1 MKKIAL
7 ILMIVLV
14 TAACS
19 ARNDM
24 QAYDKD
30 KITNEL
36 GAVDFD
42 YELPAKVPM
51 EVDNLEVE
59 SFAPEQPIF
68 VANFQGTEGQ
78 LMELEVINAKMESP
92 GSNLF
97 EQVEF
102 GDGQKG
108 FFYENA
114 QGSRMLLWEKNGVHY
129 QLKSAANEDA
139 EALEDEELIDTAET
153 FE

>member
-1 MKKIAL
+1 
-7 ILMIVLV
+7 MIVLM

-19 ARNDM
+19 TGDDM
-24 QAYDKD
+24 QSYDKE

-42 YELPAKVPM
+42 YELPAEVPM
-51 EVDNLEVE
+51 EVDTLEVE
-59 SFAPEQPIF
+59 SFVPDQPIF
-68 VANFQGTEGQ
+68 VANFQGTKGQ
-78 LMELEVINAKMESP
+78 SMELEVINAKMESP

-97 EQVEF
+97 DEIEF
-102 GDGQKG
+102 GEGQKG

-114 QGSRMLLWEKNGVHY
+114 QSSRMLLWEKNGVHY
-129 QLKSAANEDA
+129 QLKSAESEDA
-139 EALEDEELIDTAET
+139 EALEDEELIATAET